1 MQSKGNEK
9 EEGMGFSNGLSN
21 KFEDVSRYA
30 DIIGREHPVS
40 KRHLFLWVLQT
51 PGLFHLQIF

>member
-1 MQSKGNEK
+1 MQSKGDEK

-30 DIIGREHPVS
+30 DIIGREHQV
-40 KRHLFLWVLQT
+40 
-51 PGLFHLQIF
+51 